1 MSRLL
6 RNCLIL
12 LALNAWVIVYLRTLP
27 PVESTFRWKRTT
39 LERHRA
45 NCDVLVLGSSHALY
59 GIRPDQLSPQAINMA
74 LVSQDTHYDW
84 EMLKKWGPDLPELRV
99 VVEVISPKRLYFELD
114 NSFEEWRSD
123 FYLAE
128 LGLPPSH
135 WTLGRRLKSVFPRLA
150 FDDTVLLQNPR
161 MITEFQRCK
170 SDDGW
175 CRKPSEP
182 ITPEAA
188 KVTLN
193 RHGMDGVRPAAISEE
208 VIAQIRN
215 ISQWCREHQ
224 VTYVLVNPPHH
235 HWYRDQADQKRLKQC
250 LDRVRQI
257 GQSEA
262 SLWIDEFD
270 STDYVDA
277 DFHDPDHLSELG
289 ATKLSERIG
298 ELIKPYL

>member
-6 RNCLIL
+6 RNGLML

-27 PVESTFRWKRTT
+27 AVDSTFRWKRTT
-39 LERHRA
+39 MERHRA
-45 NCDVLVLGSSHALY
+45 ECDVLVLGSSHALY
-59 GIRPDQLSPQAINMA
+59 GIRPDQLSPHAINMA

-84 EMLKKWGPDLPELRV
+84 EMLKKWGPDLPQLRV
-99 VVEVISPKRLYFELD
+99 VVEVVSPKRLYFELD

-128 LGLPPSH
+128 LGLPPTH
-135 WTLGRRLKSVFPRLA
+135 WTLGRRLKSVLPRLA

-161 MITEFQRCK
+161 MITEFHRCK

-182 ITPEAA
+182 ITREAA

-193 RHGMDGVRPAAISEE
+193 RHGMDGVRRAAISED
-208 VIAQIRN
+208 VIAQIKN
-215 ISQWCREHQ
+215 VSAWCRANK
-224 VTYVLVNPPHH
+224 VACALVNPPHH
-235 HWYRDQADQKRLKQC
+235 RSYREQADPDRLREC
-250 LDRVRQI
+250 LERVRQI
-257 GQSEA
+257 GKSEGT
-262 SLWIDEFD
+262 LWIDEFE
-270 STDYVDA
+270 STDYEDA

-289 ATKLSERIG
+289 ATKLSGRIG